1 MQQYHL
7 ESESKD
13 LDESPPLKVAILG
26 FAAIDEES
34 FSRFFQV
41 ARIDKRKYVAASRFD
56 KNASDIIMVNYDNPA
71 ARAESEAILA
81 AHPHIQIVAVS
92 RGPLDE
98 PPEHHIRGMLF
109 AARVL
114 TTLDKVVVISPVI
127 EVVPD
132 QAPLMSV
139 EENQEPL
146 IGTAS
151 NQIPHTE
158 AQDAVSQPAPSPETA
173 VVQSQPSVQAL
184 ETPAPQVQNPWA
196 VKPVSVEDAT
206 TSAVLP
212 VQPQSPVA
220 ATQAQEVVS
229 AWSPQRE
236 QKPAPQVQPIQAET
250 VIPTPALAPVVVAKE
265 VEVSG
270 YRALVVDD
278 SLAIQKSL
286 ELNLVTLPQISVIDF
301 ADSGEMALEKAEAMQ
316 YDLIFLDVMMPGIDG
331 YETCTRL
338 RKKPEYKK
346 TPIIMVSGKTS
357 PLDEVKGV
365 MAGCTTYL
373 TKPVQQEAFQK
384 LSIRV
389 LTWLDKQK
397 KP

>member
-1 MQQYHL
+1 MQQHHL
-7 ESESKD
+7 EPESKV
-13 LDESPPLKVAILG
+13 LQASGPLQVAIIG
-26 FAAIDEES
+26 FAAADQEN
-34 FSRFFQV
+34 FTRFFQV
-41 ARIDKRKYVAASRFD
+41 ARIDKPTYVTASTSD
-56 KNASDIIMVNYDNPA
+56 KTGSDILMVNYDDPA
-71 ARAESEAILA
+71 ARAEKDAILA
-81 AHPHIQIVAVS
+81 GHPHIQFVAVS

-114 TTLDKVVVISPVI
+114 TTLDKVVVIKPLV
-127 EVVPD
+127 EAVPN
-132 QAPLMSV
+132 QAPLLTV
-139 EENQEPL
+139 EGNQDAL

-151 NQIPHTE
+151 NKAPHTA
-158 AQDAVSQPAPSPETA
+158 AQEVVSQPAPED
-173 VVQSQPSVQAL
+173 QAPL
-184 ETPAPQVQNPWA
+184 ADKQGSAGEATISDEIPTAPQPYSQ
-196 VKPVSVEDAT
+196 T
-206 TSAVLP
+206 TAI
-212 VQPQSPVA
+212 QP
-220 ATQAQEVVS
+220 QEVVNAFS
-229 AWSPQRE
+229 SQLE
-236 QKPAPQVQPIQAET
+236 EKITLQVQPIQPET
-250 VIPTPALAPVVVAKE
+250 IVSAPAPAPDVAKA
-265 VEVSG
+265 VEGGG

-286 ELNLVTLPQISVIDF
+286 ELNLVTLPQITVIDF
-301 ADSGEMALEKAEAMQ
+301 ADNGEIALEKAEAMQ
-316 YDLIFLDVMMPGIDG
+316 YDIIFLDVMMPGIDG

-389 LTWLDKQK
+389 LSWLEKQK

>member
-1 MQQYHL
+1 MQQNHL
-7 ESESKD
+7 EPESKG
-13 LDESPPLKVAILG
+13 LYESCPLQVAILG

-41 ARIDKRKYVAASRFD
+41 ARIDKRKYVAASPSD
-56 KNASDIIMVNYDNPA
+56 KNGSDILMVNYDNPVA
-71 ARAESEAILA
+71 QAESDAILA
-81 AHPHIQIVAVS
+81 EHPHIQFVAVS

-114 TTLDKVVVISPVI
+114 TTLDKVVVMKPLI
-127 EVVPD
+127 EAVSD
-132 QAPLMSV
+132 QAPLMPAEEGQDSV
-139 EENQEPL
+139 

-158 AQDAVSQPAPSPETA
+158 VQEAVSQPAPLLPETA
-173 VVQSQPSVQAL
+173 AVQSQPAL
-184 ETPAPQVQNPWA
+184 ETPAPQVQIPWA
-196 VKPVSVEDAT
+196 DKPVSVEDVT
-206 TSAVLP
+206 TSDALP
-212 VQPQSPVA
+212 AKPQPQVA
-220 ATQAQEVVS
+220 ATQPQVVVS
-229 AWSPQRE
+229 ALSPQLE
-236 QKPAPQVQPIQAET
+236 QKPAPQVQPIQPET
-250 VIPTPALAPVVVAKE
+250 VIPTPVPAKVAE
-265 VEVSG
+265 GGG

-286 ELNLVTLPQISVIDF
+286 ELNLATLSQISMIDF
-301 ADSGEMALEKAEAMQ
+301 ADSGEIALEKAEAMQ

-331 YETCTRL
+331 YETCARL

-389 LTWLDKQK
+389 LTWLEKQK
-397 KP
+397 KL